1 MWSVET
7 IILLSTEKGRIILNF
22 SCGAFFTKTTFS
34 TNLPPFQWEVSSS
47 LIHPFVRLLENPA
60 CWSGLKSG
68 PRFAAVNEINNLH
81 FEPYKIS
88 IQCSHCSMQSPHSL
102 KGTVSQQFSRL
113 FLVCKLLT
121 MKDNF
126 GKEFSPNDTDTNFPD
141 HDQSNESSFR
151 RTFTWCSLFD
161 IYL

>member
-1 MWSVET
+1 MYWIKPLHCCIQLLLSFVYDTKWIFTIIWHPDLLTISSLAFRDCLFKIWMWSVET

-68 PRFAAVNEINNLH
+68 PRFAAVNEINNLA
-81 FEPYKIS
+81 FWT
-88 IQCSHCSMQSPHSL
+88 IQDQHTMFP
-102 KGTVSQQFSRL
+102 
-113 FLVCKLLT
+113 LLYA
-121 MKDNF
+121 
-126 GKEFSPNDTDTNFPD
+126 
-141 HDQSNESSFR
+141 ESS
-151 RTFTWCSLFD
+151 
-161 IYL
+161 